1 MDLSRQKYLKNYKS
15 SFNATAD
22 NTISRING
30 LKTEFDA
37 SITSLNDVRKK
48 RNEIIDKASKVL
60 TKNGIKLS
68 QPLGK
73 FENDE
78 LCRILTDSVSK
89 LTGDDKETIEICKI
103 QIDNRYK
110 IIEDISKDLD
120 KMMIDLSNMSRK
132 EEDSQEETVLNLYEY
147 RKKKGYIEE
156 PVKEEVTESSVPII
170 SNEDP
175 VIPALDVINET
186 LEETGKFETVLP
198 DVEPEEIVSE
208 TPSTP
213 VLDTIEEEPELVE
226 EELPIN
232 SEASEVEEVVEDA
245 IEEEPV
251 VEETSVTEVEE
262 IVPEED
268 VPEFVPGEE
277 LQEEAQVDEINDAI
291 AEEIEEE
298 KKYQTMSIKPV
309 DDSLINESVMSN
321 IIEEQVDDE
330 YEQVVG
336 IKQASPQLL
345 ANVNAMLDER
355 AVKDEVHPDASFI
368 GVEEDIIGDD
378 DLFSYDSDISSG
390 LTRDL
395 MDVVDDDDVTF
406 VQKDNEAIN
415 DYIDYIDQIN
425 KDEVVSFDNP
435 DDDSMPFTLDDKLT
449 LDEIANNVYGD
460 SDLWKD
466 LYKYGSNKN
475 KIDKRAREA
484 HVSVSV
490 AATNPGYLAGLELN
504 FPVEL
509 VTYEEVPEDN
519 YSSRY
524 SYEAPRGR
532 SRGRAA

>member
-22 NTISRING
+22 NTISRIND
-30 LKTEFDA
+30 LKSDFDA
-37 SITSLNDVRKK
+37 KITSLNDVRKK
-48 RNEIIDKASKVL
+48 RNEIIDRASKVL

-68 QPLGK
+68 QPLGR
-73 FENDE
+73 FENTE
-78 LCRILTDSVSK
+78 LCSILDDSVNK
-89 LTGDDKETIEICKI
+89 LTGDDKETIEICRI

-110 IIEDISKDLD
+110 IIEDISTDLD
-120 KMMIDLSNMSRK
+120 KMMVDLSNMSRK
-132 EEDSQEETVLNLYEY
+132 EEDSHEEAILNLAEY
-147 RKKKGYIEE
+147 RKKKGYVEE

-175 VIPALDVINET
+175 VIPALDVINES
-186 LEETGKFETVLP
+186 LEENGKFETVVP
-198 DVEPEEIVSE
+198 DVEPEVIISE
-208 TPSTP
+208 QPFEP
-213 VLDTIEEEPELVE
+213 ELDTIEEEPELVE

-232 SEASEVEEVVEDA
+232 SETSEEVVEDTV
-245 IEEEPV
+245 EEEPI
-251 VEETSVTEVEE
+251 VEETPVEEVEE
-262 IVPEED
+262 IVPDEEI
-268 VPEFVPGEE
+268 PEFVPSDE
-277 LQEEAQVDEINDAI
+277 LVEDVQVEDIDDAI

-298 KKYQTMSIKPV
+298 RKYQTMSIKPV
-309 DDSLINESVMSN
+309 DDSLISDTVMSD

-330 YEQVVG
+330 FEQVVG
-336 IKQASPQLL
+336 IKQATPSLL
-345 ANVNAMLDER
+345 ANVNAMLEER
-355 AVKDEVHPDASFI
+355 AIKDEVRPDASFL

-378 DLFSYDSDISSG
+378 DLFSYDNDISSG

-406 VQKDNEAIN
+406 IQKDNDAIN

-425 KDEVVSFDNP
+425 KDEVVSFENP

-466 LYKYGSNKN
+466 LYKYGSNKT